1 MNVEHEF
8 PLDDILFCANALG
21 VLNHG
26 LPGSLVGI
34 DEIGNVAAGT
44 LEENASGASLE
55 ILATLAILGRYQLIG
70 DLLPEVGDKSGTLHE
85 TELGCAVVFLFGSM
99 TADTLITVL
108 IPALES
114 IL

>member
-8 PLDDILFCANALG
+8 PLDDILFSANSLG

-44 LEENASGASLE
+44 LEENASGATLE
-55 ILATLAILGRYQLIG
+55 ILATLAILGRYQLVG
-70 DLLPEVGDKSGTLHE
+70 DLLPEVGDKSGTLHD
-85 TELGCAVVFLFGSM
+85 TELGSAVVLLFGSM
-99 TADTLITVL
+99 GTDTLVAVL

-114 IL
+114 K

>member
-1 MNVEHEF
+1 MHVEHEL
-8 PLDDILFCANALG
+8 PLDDVLFCSDALG
-21 VLNHG
+21 VLDDS
-26 LPGSLVGI
+26 LPGCPVGV
-34 DEIGNVAAGT
+34 DEIGDVAAGA
-44 LEENASGASLE
+44 LEEDASGASLE

-85 TELGCAVVFLFGSM
+85 AELGCAVVFLFGGVC
-99 TADTLITVL
+99 ADTLVAVL

>member
-1 MNVEHEF
+1 MEHEF
-8 PLDDILFCANALG
+8 PLDDILFSANSLG

-26 LPGSLVGI
+26 LPSCLVGI

-44 LEENASGASLE
+44 LEEDASGAATE
-55 ILATLAILGRYQLIG
+55 VLATLAVLGRYQLVG

-85 TELGCAVVFLFGSM
+85 TELGSAVVLLFGSM
-99 TADTLITVL
+99 GTDTLVAVL

-114 IL
+114 K